1 MLLSGHDG
9 PTPAYATTNFVDRNG
24 DRVAPRKPPKHI
36 RTLALAILVHR
47 DHVLCAR
54 GYDEVKE
61 QTFYRPLGG
70 GVDFGERASEA
81 VARELREE
89 IGREV
94 TPGELLA
101 VTENIFT
108 FNGGAGH
115 EVCFEYLAAFAP
127 GSEPGDL
134 APIVCDE
141 HGRSF
146 TAEWLPL
153 AEVLGGMHVVY
164 PEGLQ
169 ERLAGWV
176 SRL

>member
-1 MLLSGHDG
+1 MARR
-9 PTPAYATTNFVDRNG
+9 T
-24 DRVAPRKPPKHI
+24 PPKRI
-36 RTLALAILVHR
+36 RTLGLAVLIHR
-47 DHVLCAR
+47 DHLLCAQ
-54 GYDEVKE
+54 GYDEVKK

-70 GVDFGERASEA
+70 GVDFGERAAEA

-94 TPGELLA
+94 VTGELVG

-115 EVCFEYLAAFAP
+115 EICFEYVARFAD
-127 GSEPGDL
+127 GAEPKDL
-134 APIVCDE
+134 EPIVCDE
-141 HGRSF
+141 HGRAF
-146 TAEWLPL
+146 TACWLPL

-164 PEGLQ
+164 PEGLR

-176 SRL
+176 NRL

>member
-9 PTPAYATTNFVDRNG
+9 PTPAYATTNSGDRNG
-24 DRVAPRKPPKHI
+24 VPVAPRRPPKHI
-36 RTLALAILVHR
+36 RTLALAILVYR
-47 DHVLCAR
+47 DHALCAR
-54 GYDEVKE
+54 GYDEVKQ

-70 GVDFGERASEA
+70 GVDFGERASDA
-81 VARELREE
+81 VVRELREE
-89 IGREV
+89 IGRAV
-94 TPGELLA
+94 TAVELLA

-115 EVCFEYLAAFAP
+115 EVCFEYLARF
-127 GSEPGDL
+127 EPGAEPADL
-134 APIVCDE
+134 GEITCDE

-146 TAEWLPL
+146 TACWLPL

-169 ERLAGWV
+169 ERLAEWV
-176 SRL
+176 NRL